1 MLMAR
6 VDPARYAEVLKEEHA
21 KEWKGMNRRS
31 TSGLLAVAIGL
42 CTTWSFAGTS
52 WETDFGAA
60 SKTAKASNRYML
72 LDFSGSDWCGWCIR
86 LDKEVFRKKEFK
98 NYAKKNLVCVLVDF
112 PRRKPLRK
120 RVAEQNKKLAAKY
133 KVRGYPTVIV
143 LSPGGDTVAQTGYRK
158 GGAKE
163 YVKHLGSLID
173 PHREKNN
180 IPEPTTSK
188 TSGPRRS
195 TLQSGRAK
203 PLAKKDGREIRT
215 WTSRTG
221 DSLVAS
227 IVQEKGPHVHLRR
240 ADGSIARILASVLS
254 KEDRKYI
261 AELRKKEMGQ
271 P

>member
-1 MLMAR
+1 
-6 VDPARYAEVLKEEHA
+6 
-21 KEWKGMNRRS
+21 MNRRS
-31 TSGLLAVAIGL
+31 TFALLAVISGL
-42 CTTWSFAGTS
+42 CATWAFAGAS
-52 WETDFGAA
+52 WETDFEAA

-86 LDKEVFRKKEFK
+86 LDKEVFSKKEFK

-112 PRRKPLRK
+112 PRRKSLRK

-158 GGAKE
+158 GGAKK
-163 YVKHLGSLID
+163 YVKHLGELID

-180 IPEPTTSK
+180 IPGPTSSK
-188 TSGPRRS
+188 ASSVRRS
-195 TLQSGRAK
+195 TSQSGRSK
-203 PLAKKDGREIRT
+203 PLAKKDGRETRT

-227 IVQEKGPHVHLRR
+227 IVEEKGPYVHLKREN
-240 ADGSIARILASVLS
+240 GTIARILTSVLS
-254 KEDRKYI
+254 KEDRVYI
-261 AELRKKEMGQ
+261 TELRKKEATQ
-271 P
+271 L